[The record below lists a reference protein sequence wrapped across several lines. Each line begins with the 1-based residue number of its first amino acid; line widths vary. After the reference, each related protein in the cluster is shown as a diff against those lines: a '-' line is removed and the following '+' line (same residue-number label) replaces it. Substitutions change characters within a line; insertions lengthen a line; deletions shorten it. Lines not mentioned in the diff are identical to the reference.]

1 MLGKRA
7 ANGGV
12 YNSRRLRP
20 EHGLEIKPGTR
31 LFRNYF
37 FWLGTRGGLA
47 TLAAACI
54 LAAQLIAAAHV
65 HPWAYV
71 DAFSSAAHGS
81 INEAACPV
89 CVLHAHAP
97 VCATGLP
104 ILARPLTIER
114 FFTQSPELQP
124 VAGPKPQLFGRAP
137 PASL

>member
-1 MLGKRA
+1 M
-7 ANGGV
+7 
-12 YNSRRLRP
+12 
-20 EHGLEIKPGTR
+20 PGSR

-37 FWLGTRGGLA
+37 FSLGTRRGLA
-47 TLAAACI
+47 GLAAACV

-71 DAFSSAAHGS
+71 DAFSSAAHAS

-104 ILARPLTIER
+104 ALARPLLLER
-114 FFTQSPELQP
+114 FFTQSAALQP
-124 VAGPKPQLFGRAP
+124 VADRKPQLFGRAP